1 MSLTIKAGAT
11 SQTVYVFIQDSSVT
25 TGAGLTG
32 LAFNTAGLT
41 AYYVN
46 NRGAATAIT
55 LATLASATAAWTSGG
70 FIAVDGTN
78 MAGVYRIDLP
88 DAAVASG
95 NQTIVTLRGATNMV
109 PVSKEIFLTAIDMQ
123 DATAMG
129 VSRIDAA
136 VTSRMATYAQP
147 TGFLAATFPGTVAS
161 TTNITAGTITTV
173 TNLTNLPAIPNN
185 WLTAAGIATDA
196 ITAAK
201 VAADVGTEIGTATWA
216 IGTRTLTAGTN
227 IVLAKGTGITGFNDL
242 SAAQVNV
249 ECDTALSDVGL
260 TTTVTGRIDAAIS
273 TRLAGASYTAPDNAG
288 ITAIKDVTD
297 KVDTTL
303 VLDGAAYQFTANAL
317 ELAPTGGSAPSAAE
331 IRIEMDT
338 NSTKLADILTD
349 TGTTIPGTISTLQTA
364 TAAIKAKTDNL
375 IFTVTGQVDANAESM
390 NGAEILG
397 DGTAANLWR
406 GE

>member
-1 MSLTIKAGAT
+1 MLH
-11 SQTVYVFIQDSSVT
+11 
-25 TGAGLTG
+25 
-32 LAFNTAGLT
+32 
-41 AYYVN
+41 
-46 NRGAATAIT
+46 
-55 LATLASATAAWTSGG
+55 
-70 FIAVDGTN
+70 
-78 MAGVYRIDLP
+78 
-88 DAAVASG
+88 
-95 NQTIVTLRGATNMV
+95 
-109 PVSKEIFLTAIDMQ
+109 
-123 DATAMG
+123 
-129 VSRIDAA
+129 
-136 VTSRMATYAQP
+136 
-147 TGFLAATFPGTVAS
+147 
-161 TTNITAGTITTV
+161 
-173 TNLTNLPAIPNN
+173 IPNN